1 MSDTTFEK
9 IFKCKQSEF
18 EKKVEVDHGLL
29 SKLEDYGIITR
40 SQSDAI
46 EVTFVTVCNFY

>member
-9 IFKCKQSEF
+9 IFKRKQSKF

-29 SKLEDYGIITR
+29 SKLKDYGIITE
-40 SQSDAI
+40 SQRTAV
-46 EVTFVTVCNFY
+46 EVTIVTDCNF